1 MDENLVRQVHVRFL
15 SLILI
20 IITANIS
27 FAQLG
32 LQIPVY
38 NLDTH
43 SDSTRVSFPKTVL
56 PLRNWQ
62 DSADQY
68 FEIKHESK
76 KLDINQYISPN
87 IIPKDPFKLDMRGSS
102 YYVPRMV
109 RDELNLIM
117 NRPRENAF
125 VPILP
130 VAFLALQ
137 LASEYLLIQLKTEI
151 TSQDIENGQEGLPV
165 LEELWKKNP
174 QTMTELYKKER
185 LKDKYTMLELQRL
198 LEILADNK
206 LVKRKLIEN
215 SETQFFYALGKNQY
229 HQIIERGKAEKFNS
243 QRDHNPQSVEI
254 NPTIK

>member
-1 MDENLVRQVHVRFL
+1 MDENLVRQVRVRFL
-15 SLILI
+15 PLILI
-20 IITANIS
+20 IITVNIS

-32 LQIPVY
+32 LQIPVF
-38 NLDTH
+38 NFDTH
-43 SDSTRVSFPKTVL
+43 PDSTSVIFPKTVL
-56 PLRNWQ
+56 PIRNWQ
-62 DSADQY
+62 DPADQY

-87 IIPKDPFKLDMRGSS
+87 IIPKDPFKLDMRGNS

-137 LASEYLLIQLKTEI
+137 LAGKYLLIQLKTEI
-151 TSQDIENGQEGLPV
+151 TAQDIENGQDGLPV
-165 LEELWKKNP
+165 LEELWKENP

-185 LKDKYTMLELQRL
+185 LKDNCTMLELQRL
-198 LEILADNK
+198 IEILADNK

-215 SETQFFYALGKNQY
+215 GDTQFFYALGKNQY
-229 HQIIERGKAEKFNS
+229 YQIIERGKAQKFNS
-243 QRDHNPQSVEI
+243 QNELNSPSVEL
-254 NPTIK
+254 NPKIK

>member
-1 MDENLVRQVHVRFL
+1 MDENLVRQVHVLFL
-15 SLILI
+15 PLILI
-20 IITANIS
+20 IITVNIS

-32 LQIPVY
+32 LQTPVY
-38 NLDTH
+38 NFDTH
-43 SDSTRVSFPKTVL
+43 SDSTGVSFPKTVS

-62 DSADQY
+62 DPADQY

-117 NRPRENAF
+117 NRPRENAL

-151 TSQDIENGQEGLPV
+151 TAQDIENGREGLPV
-165 LEELWKKNP
+165 LEELWKENP
-174 QTMTELYKKER
+174 QTMSELYKKEMFR
-185 LKDKYTMLELQRL
+185 DKYTMLELQRL
-198 LEILADNK
+198 IEILADNK

-229 HQIIERGKAEKFNS
+229 YQIIERGKAEKFNS
-243 QRDHNPQSVEI
+243 QTNLNLPSVELD
-254 NPTIK
+254 PEIK